1 MFVPG
6 ASTVVG
12 NPNNS
17 HFAIFWQSAIFIG
30 LLFLLKKFAWKPI
43 LDAVNERETSIRD
56 ALSSVE
62 EARAEMEKLQ
72 SNNQQILK
80 EAKAEKEALLKE
92 ARKTKSE
99 LISSAKQEAQKE
111 AQKILSQAQEEIQ
124 NEKRTAV
131 IELNRQVGSIAI
143 NIAEKVIQKELESKE
158 KQIQLVDQLL
168 KDTDLK

>member
-1 MFVPG
+1 MEKLISEFSLG
-6 ASTVVG
+6 L
-12 NPNNS
+12 
-17 HFAIFWQSAIFIG
+17 FFWQSAIFIG

-43 LDAVNERETSIRD
+43 LDAVNERETSIKD
-56 ALSSVE
+56 ALSSAE

-72 SNNQQILK
+72 SSNQQILK
-80 EAKAEKEALLKE
+80 DAKAEKEALLKE

-99 LISSAKQEAQKE
+99 LISSAKEEAQKE

-131 IELNRQVGSIAI
+131 IELKRQVGSIAI
-143 NIAEKVIQKELESKE
+143 NIAEKLIQKELESKE

>member
-1 MFVPG
+1 MEKLISEFSLG
-6 ASTVVG
+6 L
-12 NPNNS
+12 
-17 HFAIFWQSAIFIG
+17 FFWQSAIFIG

-72 SNNQQILK
+72 SNNQQILN

-99 LISSAKQEAQKE
+99 LISSAKEEAQKE